1 MPDESISAIS
11 FSILFKLTLPMTDIS
26 CSSSKNSRMAVNLS
40 VIFDLE
46 LQASSKTSKSCFLTC
61 PFFVSTLRAT
71 VWNKRDAR
79 ISSFVAPSKSARVHI
94 VAGRQARLLVSWLD
108 DRHNRYVLFLSNFE
122 RTCRSWE
129 RISKLYRRFDV
140 DCVNLMLFAIDCL
153 ERYTLVRDNER
164 KIVFDAPI
172 SLLLVWSSL
181 CA

>member
-94 VAGRQARLLVSWLD
+94 VAGRQARLLVSWLVTGTTGMCSFCRTLSGLVAVGKEYQSYTD
-108 DRHNRYVLFLSNFE
+108 D
-122 RTCRSWE
+122 
-129 RISKLYRRFDV
+129 
-140 DCVNLMLFAIDCL
+140 LML
-153 ERYTLVRDNER
+153 
-164 KIVFDAPI
+164 IVSI
-172 SLLLVWSSL
+172 
-181 CA
+181 